1 MPTDAFGAFGSPLI
15 VWLGPRKYTFPAG
28 RDVTVGRGNDV
39 DIRLDG
45 GSTAGAP
52 SQLLLHHNGRQWIA
66 VDRSESGIYVD
77 GVRMSSFSTDA
88 SSPRIC
94 TEGRS
99 DHLQVPTLWV
109 RRSTLAR
116 ARLAEYRTRS
126 R

>member
-52 SQLLLHHNGRQWIA
+52 SQLTLLRDFRQRLNNLLIPIGGHWI
-66 VDRSESGIYVD
+66 
-77 GVRMSSFSTDA
+77 F
-88 SSPRIC
+88 
-94 TEGRS
+94 
-99 DHLQVPTLWV
+99 
-109 RRSTLAR
+109 R
-116 ARLAEYRTRS
+116 AL
-126 R
+126 